1 MSLLTI
7 GGVAVKDPSTF
18 EWGEQDISDPNA
30 GRTQGGKM
38 YKGTICRKVT
48 ISLAWKSID
57 AASEA
62 QILTAIDPENF
73 DVTYHD
79 PKTNS
84 DVTKIFY
91 VGDRKGAATKRFDEG
106 DFRDDLSFEII
117 EV

>member
-48 ISLAWKSID
+48 ISLAWNAID
-57 AASEA
+57 AESEA

-79 PKTNS
+79 PKTNR
-84 DVTKIFY
+84 DVTKTFY
-91 VGDRKGAATKRFDEG
+91 VGDRKATAVKRFDE
-106 DFRDDLSFEII
+106 DLRDNLSFQII